1 MRKSSGSCLVIAGAK
16 FRTMASSDLPHQSTS
31 PIRCAPGWLCEISFI
46 SSSWR
51 ASIGA
56 VGGSAAVGWSSS
68 VDAVDDAGA
77 DAATAGCADVAGTAQ
92 QRSPQPAVDVMM
104 EPRRQRVWLERPD
117 RGCVCLTRLHHLCGL
132 WRLNPSCQR
141 PVYVSPTSLPK
152 KMPLRKLSSRTDG
165 I

>member
-1 MRKSSGSCLVIAGAK
+1 MINNNVNKSITNKMRKSSGSCLVIAGAK

-117 RGCVCLTRLHHLCGL
+117 RGCVCLT
-132 WRLNPSCQR
+132 
-141 PVYVSPTSLPK
+141 PTSSSVRRVKIEPILPK
-152 KMPLRKLSSRTDG
+152 TRLCFTNFPP
-165 I
+165 